1 MKVIVKLLLALEQLM
16 DNNKMEVEVSDGTT
30 IMELIEHLEQKNPST
45 GIREA
50 ILDRQG
56 RLKVAL
62 MVNKKTAKLEQK
74 LSAGDE
80 VVFFE
85 IVAGG

>member
-1 MKVIVKLLLALEQLM
+1 VKVIVKLLLALEQLM